1 MIHACRFP
9 SCFRLVVGWH
19 RLGLPG
25 AGRGQHGLAQFVAGV
40 GDAAAWQIVWDVRL
54 PRTLGAWLA
63 GALLGLAGA
72 VAQGLFRNA
81 LADPFLLGSASGAT
95 LAVAL
100 ALAVMGLPLAAAGWL
115 ARLGLTGAAFAG
127 ALGGVLLALALAQ
140 GAQHTPRLLLAGVVA
155 GYALGA
161 CKDVVTLAAPD
172 ILQAMQLFMLK
183 KKVLSLCC
191 VFGEKL
197 YLCHPIII

>member
-1 MIHACRFP
+1 MPAV
-9 SCFRLVVGWH
+9 FRLVFTLSLAGIALAC
-19 RLGLPG
+19 LGL
-25 AGRGQHGLAQFVAGV
+25 GV
-40 GDAAAWQIVWDVRL
+40 GSTGWRSLWQVWGDAAAWQIVWDVRL

-115 ARLGLTGAAFAG
+115 ARRAAGAGAGARGAAHA
-127 ALGGVLLALALAQ
+127 A
-140 GAQHTPRLLLAGVVA
+140 PVA
-155 GYALGA
+155 GRRGGGLCAGG
-161 CKDVVTLAAPD
+161 
-172 ILQAMQLFMLK
+172 MQG
-183 KKVLSLCC
+183 SDHA
-191 VFGEKL
+191 GRA
-197 YLCHPIII
+197 